1 MSYKEN
7 VNNLYPVSKCYYS
20 VGLSGLALINFVIIL
35 WLIYMKSKVLS
46 IGELIRSKMT
56 MIYLMIGILD
66 FCKSS
71 LTPYYLFPEMF
82 YCNMFFV
89 DA

>member
-7 VNNLYPVSKCYYS
+7 VDNDYPVSKCYYS
-20 VGLSGLALINFVIIL
+20 VGLSVLALINFVIIL

-46 IGELIRSKMT
+46 LGELFRSKMT

-66 FCKSS
+66 FCK
-71 LTPYYLFPEMF
+71 YL
-82 YCNMFFV
+82 
-89 DA
+89 

>member
-7 VNNLYPVSKCYYS
+7 VNNDYPVSKCYYY

-46 IGELIRSKMT
+46 LGELFRSKMT

-66 FCKSS
+66 FCK
-71 LTPYYLFPEMF
+71 YL
-82 YCNMFFV
+82 
-89 DA
+89 